1 MRVASLAVERLNLPK
16 KTSKT
21 RFPFSF
27 DALRPVSYNSCAMTQ
42 TDQQQKRNSM
52 MQTLLIV
59 VIGQVGC
66 LTLVV
71 ILASV
76 FGGLWLDSQFGTKP
90 MFTLVLL
97 FAGIPVS
104 VLLMLWL
111 SRRALARLKEKYESE
126 ENKTTV

>member
-1 MRVASLAVERLNLPK
+1 
-16 KTSKT
+16 
-21 RFPFSF
+21 
-27 DALRPVSYNSCAMTQ
+27 
-42 TDQQQKRNSM
+42 M

-90 MFTLVLL
+90 MFTLLLL

>member
-1 MRVASLAVERLNLPK
+1 
-16 KTSKT
+16 
-21 RFPFSF
+21 
-27 DALRPVSYNSCAMTQ
+27 
-42 TDQQQKRNSM
+42 M